1 MSTTL
6 PGHCTIRYL
15 SGWTKKVWNGWKEM
29 GLPGLPSV
37 QGPHDLVS
45 HHALSPGTFYSLRV
59 QIVQKLMPHVRI
71 TRESG
76 IPLIGSLSFGII
88 DRGTNLLQVR
98 PNCSCN
104 ISCPF
109 CSVDAG
115 PSSRTRITTYEVE
128 REYLVQWVKQVAEFK
143 GIGVECH
150 IDSPGE
156 PLLYP
161 EIAPLVRD
169 LKAIPEVKVVSM
181 QSNGTLLSEKMIRDL
196 ESAGLDRLN
205 LSLHALDPTLAGS
218 LAGVPWY
225 DIEKVKEAARRVAGS
240 AIDLLIAPVYLPG
253 SNDGEIP
260 RLIDFA
266 REIGAGKRWPALG
279 IQKCEHYRY
288 GRNIGS
294 MKFQT
299 WWQFYNRFIQAWEKD
314 SGMRLLLT
322 PKDFGIGK
330 RAMLPA
336 AFRKG
341 EKVLV
346 DIRAPGWIRGEM
358 LGVGRNRIVS
368 VLDCPRKEGAI
379 RVEIISAKHNIY
391 VAKPV

>member
-1 MSTTL
+1 M
-6 PGHCTIRYL
+6 
-15 SGWTKKVWNGWKEM
+15 
-29 GLPGLPSV
+29 
-37 QGPHDLVS
+37 
-45 HHALSPGTFYSLRV
+45 A
-59 QIVQKLMPHVRI
+59 HVCI

-76 IPLIGSLSFGII
+76 IPLIGSLYFGII

-115 PSSRTRITTYEVE
+115 PGSRTRITTYEIE
-128 REYLVQWVKQVAEFK
+128 REYLLQWVKQVAEFK
-143 GIGVECH
+143 GDGVECH

-161 EIAPLVRD
+161 EIVPLVKD
-169 LKAIPEVKVVSM
+169 LKGMPGVSVVSM
-181 QSNGTLLSEKMIRDL
+181 QSNGTLLSSKMIDGL

-205 LSLHALDPTLAGS
+205 LSLHALDPGLAKTLAGVS
-218 LAGVPWY
+218 WY
-225 DIEKVKEAARRVAGS
+225 DIEKVKEAARRVVLS
-240 AIDLLIAPVYLPG
+240 TIDLLITPVYLPG
-253 SNDGEIP
+253 SNDSEIP
-260 RLIDFA
+260 GLIAFA
-266 REIGAGKRWPALG
+266 REIGAGKRWPPLG

-288 GRNIGS
+288 GRTIGG

-299 WWQFYNRFIQAWEKD
+299 WWQFYNRSIRAWEKE

-322 PKDFGIGK
+322 PRDFGIEK
-330 RAMLPA
+330 REMLPP

-341 EKVLV
+341 EKVRV
-346 DIRAPGWIRGEM
+346 DIRAPGWIQGEM

-368 VLDCPRKEGAI
+368 VMDCPRAEGAI
-379 RVEIISAKHNIY
+379 RVQIVSAKHNIY
-391 VAKPV
+391 VARAAG